1 MKKIIIVLYI
11 VLSGVFSG
19 CTKMKV
25 ETANVQGEWKLES
38 FYGVEAAGSVAQE
51 VYVDFKSDGSF
62 ELFQKLGDAGHF
74 RYFKGSYSLNGTVL
88 SGVYSDGTP
97 WAADYSAKNDAD
109 KLRLTS
115 TLSSGAGEYVYVK
128 TEIPQ
133 SVRKDAEDYG
143 TKTAMFEEYFPL
155 L

>member
-1 MKKIIIVLYI
+1 M
-11 VLSGVFSG
+11 
-19 CTKMKV
+19 
-25 ETANVQGEWKLES
+25 
-38 FYGVEAAGSVAQE
+38 
-51 VYVDFKSDGSF
+51 
-62 ELFQKLGDAGHF
+62 
-74 RYFKGSYSLNGTVL
+74 L

-97 WAADYSAKNDAD
+97 WAADYSAKNDAS

-133 SVRKDAEDYG
+133 SVREDAEDYG
-143 TKTAMFEEYFPL
+143 TKTAMYEEYFPL

>member
-1 MKKIIIVLYI
+1 MKKIIIVLSI

-97 WAADYSAKNDAD
+97 WATDYSAKNDAD

-128 TEIPQ
+128 TTIPQ

-143 TKTAMFEEYFPL
+143 TKAQGFEIERPVL
-155 L
+155 

>member
-1 MKKIIIVLYI
+1 MKKIIIVLSI

-88 SGVYSDGTP
+88 SWLGSP
-97 WAADYSAKNDAD
+97 NAWMFQAISAKTRQIFSIRVSRCLTTERRCSD
-109 KLRLTS
+109 LRRSRRCVTAS
-115 TLSSGAGEYVYVK
+115 CAY
-128 TEIPQ
+128 IPRNRV
-133 SVRKDAEDYG
+133 VRG
-143 TKTAMFEEYFPL
+143 
-155 L
+155 